1 MKNNPFYEYEPIG
14 FVDDD
19 PAKVG
24 QRIHGVRVLGTR
36 DDLPKIMPREQPHE
50 VLVAIFQS
58 EPAVLREVVR
68 ALEPYKVPIKTLP
81 SLRDI
86 LDGKVSLSQIRN
98 LSIEDLLERAPVGL
112 DPEPVRHLITGKRVL
127 VTGAGGSIGSELCRQ
142 IAALNPDILILFER
156 YENGLYAIGNDLNHF
171 QRRTPPIPPFEG
183 GARGGNLNAQNGSL
197 KFQCLIG
204 DVTDVGRVEAVMA
217 EHRPEIVFHA
227 AAHKHVPMPVPDPDP
242 GMEHNPCEAVKN
254 NVLGTRTMAEAAAR
268 YGVERFILIST
279 DKPVP
284 DPDPGAVNPSSVMGA
299 TKRVAEFLVQGMSRG
314 AEGQRGRGEGRADL
328 LYGGAVRQCAG
339 KQRQCGPAL
348 SGSDQGRGAGDGNG
362 KWRRRLVA

>member
-1 MKNNPFYEYEPIG
+1 MKNNSFYDYEPIG

-19 PAKVG
+19 PNKVG
-24 QRIHGVRVLGTR
+24 QRIHGVQVLGTR
-36 DDLPKIMPREQPHE
+36 QDLPRIMAAGKPHE
-50 VLVAIFQS
+50 VLVAIFRT

-86 LDGKVSLSQIRN
+86 LDDKVSLSQIRN

-112 DPEPVRHLITGKRVL
+112 APEPVRHPITGKRVL

-142 IAALNPDILILFER
+142 IAALNPDILILFDR
-156 YENGLYAIGNDLNHF
+156 YENGLYAIGND
-171 QRRTPPIPPFEG
+171 
-183 GARGGNLNAQNGSL
+183 LNAQNGSL

-217 EHRPEIVFHA
+217 EHQPEIVFHA

-299 TKRVAEFLVQGMSRG
+299 TKRVAEFLVQGM
-314 AEGQRGRGEGRADL
+314 AGRGQTGFV
-328 LYGGAVRQCAG
+328 AVRFGNVLGSNGSVVPLFLDQIKAG
-339 KQRQCGPAL
+339 GPVTVTGSGGDVSSPDQAAGRRFHRCGVT
-348 SGSDQGRGAGDGNG
+348 SC
-362 KWRRRLVA
+362 